1 MRITFGEIRLF
12 NDDQF
17 LHKMSFIFNGK
28 DGALGSGGE
37 RTRERES
44 VRDGE
49 WVKRVAAWV
58 IKLDRWSSVHE
69 NQETG

>member
-1 MRITFGEIRLF
+1 MRGCLF

-37 RTRERES
+37 RTRERKCERRRVGEKGCS
-44 VRDGE
+44 VGH
-49 WVKRVAAWV
+49 K
-58 IKLDRWSSVHE
+58 
-69 NQETG
+69 T